1 MRATG
6 ILRTRHKVAVGAAV
20 LATAAA
26 AAVLP
31 ALTGQGAHRA
41 AALTEPV
48 AMTAD
53 DLPTWQTNGVVW
65 AMAQSHGTV
74 FAGGTF
80 SAIRPPGAEPG
91 TSERKAVNFAA
102 FDAATGKPTD
112 CALDFTVGTGTATV
126 RALTVSPDGKTL
138 YAGGNF
144 AAVNG
149 THVSRV
155 AAIDIPS
162 CKVRTGFSLSVSAPV
177 HALAATDDTVY
188 LGGDFTTVEGEKRAK
203 FAAVGTDGELKA
215 WKADADKTGRAVE
228 VTPDGKSVVL
238 GGDFERVRDADS
250 HALAV
255 VDATSG
261 ALRKGYPDR
270 FVPRNSVVKGL
281 YVDET
286 GIYTG
291 NEGTGTGVFDG
302 RIALDLDDFEQ
313 RWRDTCLGATQ
324 DLAVYQGVLYSSSH
338 AHNCASMG
346 QFPELHER
354 QHLLAESVDDPT
366 PLLSWF
372 PDTDDGPLNVE
383 QVGPR
388 AMVVSSGGGTDYM
401 WVGGAFSRITSDGN
415 KPQQGLV
422 RFSNGADT
430 RAPTVPDGVKAANTT
445 KGVRVS
451 WPASTDLDDRTLTYR
466 VHRNGAEKPVG
477 TVRANSTF
485 WDRPTVSFT
494 DTTAKPGTDYSY
506 RITASDADDANTSA
520 RSEAATV
527 TTPGT
532 ATETTVEREATADAY
547 VNGSAQHATYG
558 THQQL
563 AVRGSS
569 PYESY
574 VRFDVP
580 SAPRGM
586 ALEEAT
592 LTLTT
597 SSDPNAA
604 TADAVDVRPV
614 TGAWSEKE
622 VTYAERPSLGKTPL
636 GTLKSAAS
644 TRTDYDVTLD
654 ADTVGDAA
662 GGSLDLALTSPGTD
676 SLWLWA
682 RESGGTGPKL
692 TLTYRK
698 P

>member
-1 MRATG
+1 MAAT
-6 ILRTRHKVAVGAAV
+6 V
-20 LATAAA
+20 LAVAAA
-26 AAVLP
+26 TTAVP
-31 ALTGQGAHRA
+31 ALTERGAHQA
-41 AALTEPV
+41 AALTPPV

-53 DLPTWQTNGVVW
+53 TLPTWQTNGVVW
-65 AMAQSHGTV
+65 AMAQANGTV

-80 SAIRPPGAEPG
+80 SAIRPPGAAPG
-91 TSERKAVNFAA
+91 AKEREAVNFAA
-102 FDAATGKPTD
+102 FDAATGEPTD
-112 CALDFTVGTGTATV
+112 CRLHFTVGSGTATV

-149 THVSRV
+149 TNASRV
-155 AAIDIPS
+155 AAIDLPS
-162 CKVRTGFSLSVSAPV
+162 CKVRSGFQLTVSAPV

-203 FAAVGTDGELKA
+203 FAAVGTEGTLKS

-238 GGDFERVRDADS
+238 GGDFERVRGADS

-255 VDATSG
+255 VDASSG
-261 ALRKGYPDR
+261 ALRKSYPNR

-291 NEGTGTGVFDG
+291 NEGTGGGVFDG

-324 DLAVYQGVLYSSSH
+324 DLAVYKGVLYSSSH
-338 AHNCASMG
+338 AHNCESMG

-372 PDTDDGPLNVE
+372 PDTDDGPLSVE

-388 AMVVSSGGGTDYM
+388 AMVVSSGGGKDYM
-401 WVGGAFSRITSDGN
+401 WVGGAFTRITSDGN
-415 KPQQGLV
+415 RPQQGLV
-422 RFSNGADT
+422 RFANGPDT
-430 RAPTVPDGVKAANTT
+430 GAPSVPDGVKAANTT

-451 WPASTDLDDRTLTYR
+451 WPASTDLDDRKLTYR
-466 VHRNGAEKPVG
+466 VYRNGDEDPVG
-477 TVRANSTF
+477 TVTADSTF
-485 WDRPTVSFT
+485 WERPTVTFT
-494 DTTAKPGTDYSY
+494 DTSAKPGTDYSY
-506 RITASDADDANTSA
+506 RITASDAGGTNTSA
-520 RSEAATV
+520 RSEAAKV
-527 TTPGT
+527 KTPGT
-532 ATETTVEREATADAY
+532 PTETTLEREATADAY
-547 VNGSAQHATYG
+547 VNGAAVNATYG

-569 PYESY
+569 PYASY

-580 SAPRGM
+580 SPPSGM

-592 LTLTT
+592 LTVTT
-597 SSDPNAA
+597 SSEPSAA
-604 TADAVDVRPV
+604 SGDTVDVVPV

-622 VTYAERPSLGKTPL
+622 VTWAKRPAVGETPL
-636 GTLKSAAS
+636 GSLDGAADA
-644 TRTDYDVTLD
+644 RTDYDVPLR
-654 ADTVGDAA
+654 AGAVQDAA
-662 GGSLDLALTSPGTD
+662 GDTLDLALTSSGSD

>member
-1 MRATG
+1 MRKRST
-6 ILRTRHKVAVGAAV
+6 LRKAAV
-20 LATAAA
+20 AATVLAVAAA
-26 AAVLP
+26 GWGGP
-31 ALTGQGAHRA
+31 ALTGPAAHRA
-41 AALTEPV
+41 EALTPPV

-65 AMAQSHGTV
+65 AMAQANGTV

-80 SAIRPPGAEPG
+80 SAIRPPGAAPG
-91 TSERKAVNFAA
+91 SGERKAVNFAA
-102 FDAATGKPTD
+102 FDAATGEPTD
-112 CALDFTVGTGTATV
+112 CRLDFTVGNGTATV
-126 RALTVSPDGKTL
+126 RALAVSPDGKTL

-149 THVSRV
+149 THASRV
-155 AAIDIPS
+155 AAIDLAT
-162 CKVRTGFSLSVSAPV
+162 CKAKPGFSLTVSSTV
-177 HALAATDDTVY
+177 HALAATADKVY
-188 LGGDFTTVEGEKRAK
+188 MGGDFTSVEGEKRGK
-203 FAAVGTDGELKA
+203 FAAVGTDGKLTD

-238 GGDFERVRDADS
+238 GGDFEKVRGADS

-255 VDATSG
+255 VNSSTG
-261 ALRKGYPDR
+261 ALRKSYPDR

-291 NEGTGTGVFDG
+291 NEGTGGGVFDG
-302 RIALDLDDFEQ
+302 RIALNLGTFDQ

-324 DLAVYQGVLYSSSH
+324 DVTVYKGVLYSSSH
-338 AHNCASMG
+338 AHNCGSMG
-346 QFPELHER
+346 QFPELRER
-354 QHLLAESVDDPT
+354 QHLLAESVDSPT

-372 PDTDDGPLNVE
+372 PDTDDGPLSVE

-388 AMVVSSGGGTDYM
+388 AMVVSAKGGKDYM
-401 WVGGAFSRITSDGN
+401 WVGGAFTRIRSNGN
-415 KPQQGLV
+415 RPQQGLV
-422 RFSNGADT
+422 RFAGGPDT
-430 RAPTVPDGVKAANTT
+430 RPPTVPDGVKAANTT

-466 VHRNGAEKPVG
+466 VYRNGAAEPVG

-506 RITASDADDANTSA
+506 RVTASDADDANTSA
-520 RSEAATV
+520 RSAAATV

-532 ATETTVEREATADAY
+532 PTETTMEREATADAY
-547 VNGSAQHATYG
+547 VNGASANTAYG

-574 VRFDVP
+574 LRFDVP
-580 SAPRGM
+580 AAPKGM
-586 ALEEAT
+586 VLKEAV

-597 SSDPNAA
+597 SGDEYAPSADP
-604 TADAVDVRPV
+604 VEVVPV

-622 VTYAERPSLGKTPL
+622 VTWAKRPAHGNTPL
-636 GTLKSAAS
+636 GTLKSAPQA
-644 TRTDYDVTLD
+644 RTGYDVPLRT
-654 ADTVGDAA
+654 ATVGDAA
-662 GGSLDLALTSPGTD
+662 GGALDLALIGSGSD